1 MESDS
6 YTTVFI
12 RTKYFMLNKVVQYN
26 ILKYKLLCMEKKSLY
41 TNHYMMHIGIENLV
55 FDRSNVFFKQHKQD
69 PDSKIFSVDSKLW
82 MKYIF

>member
-1 MESDS
+1 
-6 YTTVFI
+6 
-12 RTKYFMLNKVVQYN
+12 
-26 ILKYKLLCMEKKSLY
+26 MEKKSLY